1 MNSKRKKK
9 DNPVKSIPT
18 GDEKISVTLTATG
31 SDNQV
36 LRKRTV
42 TDIIPIANKIIRY
55 TGILYTPPKP
65 DETENTFNLIIGN
78 NGEWDEPEENEL
90 PE

>member
-1 MNSKRKKK
+1 M
-9 DNPVKSIPT
+9 
-18 GDEKISVTLTATG
+18 
-31 SDNQV
+31 
-36 LRKRTV
+36 RKRTV
-42 TDIIPIANKIIRY
+42 TGITPIANKIIRY

-78 NGEWDEPEENEL
+78 NGKWDELEDNEL

>member
-1 MNSKRKKK
+1 MFVIGSFVA
-9 DNPVKSIPT
+9 DFSSLPDP
-18 GDEKISVTLTATG
+18 DEFDEDFG
-31 SDNQV
+31 SG
-36 LRKRTV
+36 
-42 TDIIPIANKIIRY
+42 Y
-55 TGILYTPPKP
+55 THYCLLYTSGILYTPPKP